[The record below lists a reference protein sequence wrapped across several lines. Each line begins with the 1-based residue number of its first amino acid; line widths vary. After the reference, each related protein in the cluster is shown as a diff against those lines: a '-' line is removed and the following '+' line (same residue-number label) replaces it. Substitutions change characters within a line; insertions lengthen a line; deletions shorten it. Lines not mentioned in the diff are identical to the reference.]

1 VRRRRHPVRWVGSTH
16 CVRQRQRRDRRLA
29 PGPGWESLTAADDA
43 MVAADGTPTKARLG
57 ANATVGASMALAR
70 ALADSSGQ
78 PLHAWLPGF
87 GQLPRIPVPCFNVLN
102 GGVHAPNALD
112 FQEFM
117 ISPRGSPSIAEGVR
131 RSRGVCRP
139 AQTLV
144 GRGARHRAGR
154 RGRLRPQLAEPE
166 EVLEVIVAVVTDAG
180 YTPGRSG
187 IVIALDPAA
196 AEFRD
201 QDGVSSGTCYATRAP
216 SSTTSASITTT
227 PVSTQTVRSATT
239 SANSKPLATG
249 SPCNPP
255 PNLPSPFTI
264 HFRVRVTVM
273 VRVSAV
279 RSVER
284 ELDYRRLAAQQLVG
298 PPADGVVQVVD
309 RLLAVQAQDLRAAR
323 LAVRARTTGLTAVDV
338 DRELEKRTLVVTWLN
353 RGTLHLVRSQDYWW
367 LHRLTTPQLSN
378 GNSRRL
384 AQEGVPPDQADR
396 GVAVIEAALDADGPM
411 TRAQL
416 REVVAAADV
425 PVAGQ
430 ALVHILALSA
440 IRGLTVRGPIVGME
454 QGFVLVRDWLGDP
467 PTVADRDT
475 DLSELARRFLAGHGP
490 VDERD
495 LAKWAGITLGEARR
509 GLRSA
514 GVDLEEWPGG
524 LVDLAGRD
532 APQGRPRPKLLGG
545 FDPLLHGWVDRTP
558 VLGGNETIV
567 TKNGIFRPFALVDG
581 RAVAT
586 WGMPR
591 GRVTLEPFGPI
602 AAPILAD
609 LDREARDVERFL
621 TPAY

>member
-1 VRRRRHPVRWVGSTH
+1 
-16 CVRQRQRRDRRLA
+16 
-29 PGPGWESLTAADDA
+29 
-43 MVAADGTPTKARLG
+43 
-57 ANATVGASMALAR
+57 
-70 ALADSSGQ
+70 
-78 PLHAWLPGF
+78 
-87 GQLPRIPVPCFNVLN
+87 
-102 GGVHAPNALD
+102 
-112 FQEFM
+112 
-117 ISPRGSPSIAEGVR
+117 
-131 RSRGVCRP
+131 
-139 AQTLV
+139 
-144 GRGARHRAGR
+144 
-154 RGRLRPQLAEPE
+154 
-166 EVLEVIVAVVTDAG
+166 
-180 YTPGRSG
+180 
-187 IVIALDPAA
+187 
-196 AEFRD
+196 
-201 QDGVSSGTCYATRAP
+201 
-216 SSTTSASITTT
+216 
-227 PVSTQTVRSATT
+227 
-239 SANSKPLATG
+239 
-249 SPCNPP
+249 
-255 PNLPSPFTI
+255 
-264 HFRVRVTVM
+264 M
-273 VRVSAV
+273 VRVSTV
-279 RSVER
+279 TSVER

-298 PPADGVVQVVD
+298 PPAGGVVQVVD

-323 LAVRARTTGLTAVDV
+323 LAIRARTTGLTVADV

-367 LHRLTTPQLSN
+367 LQRLTALQLSN

-384 AQEGVPPDQADR
+384 AQEGVSPDQADR
-396 GVAVIEAALDADGPM
+396 GVVVIEAALDVDGPM

-440 IRGLTVRGPIVGME
+440 IRGLTVRGPIVGTE

-467 PTVADRDT
+467 PKVADRDT

-514 GVDLEEWPGG
+514 GADLEERPGG

-532 APQGRPRPKLLGG
+532 APQDRPRPMLLGG

-558 VLGGNETIV
+558 VLGSNETIV

-591 GRVTLEPFGPI
+591 GRVTLEPFGRI

-621 TPAY
+621 TPAD